1 MIYPPFLLTTAPG
14 DVNPVT
20 FSFDGLYAR
29 SLFESI
35 ADFAFWL
42 EVNGMCF
49 IEEEVFQPANYSAM
63 EANPERG
70 HCQNLD

>member
-1 MIYPPFLLTTAPG
+1 
-14 DVNPVT
+14 
-20 FSFDGLYAR
+20 
-29 SLFESI
+29 
-35 ADFAFWL
+35 
-42 EVNGMCF
+42 VNGMCF